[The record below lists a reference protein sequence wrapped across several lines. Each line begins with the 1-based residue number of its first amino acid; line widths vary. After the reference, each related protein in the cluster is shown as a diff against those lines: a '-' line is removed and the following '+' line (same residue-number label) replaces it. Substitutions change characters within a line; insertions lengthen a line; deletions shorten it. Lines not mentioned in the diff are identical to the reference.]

1 MLFLK
6 MLRDIKENKASY
18 IACIIVV
25 MTGLLVFTSMSM
37 VSNNLNSAK
46 EKFYKDA
53 NFADGFVSIK
63 NLSYS
68 QLDDLSKING
78 IKQIEGR
85 IVKDVR
91 VYTED
96 SNKSIYLRLI
106 SIELNRDFHL
116 NSPILMEGNSLK
128 NNSNNILVDTNFFA
142 ANNLKIGNE
151 ISLIIEGK
159 KIEFT
164 VSGTEM
170 SPDFVYAMKSGQDMF
185 PNPEAFG
192 IAYIPYDV
200 MQSYLKEK
208 NMVNDISFTLE
219 EGTEYEKVE
228 EDIKARLEN
237 YALMG
242 IYPRK
247 DQASNFMLTQE
258 LTQLE
263 GTAKSLPVMFLG
275 IAGFIL
281 YIMLKR
287 TIEQQRGQIGTL
299 KSFGY
304 SSGEILY
311 HYMSY
316 AVFVGVIGG
325 ALGGISGIVLAQPM
339 TEMYKEYFS
348 IPNLT
353 SSFSIYYMFL
363 GIIISLGTSL
373 IAGFEGS
380 KKVLKLQPAEAMR
393 PETPKAANKTIAERI
408 KLFWNSLNGQG
419 KMAVR
424 NIFRNKGRSLFTL
437 LGVMFAFSLMCTSFN
452 SFSLFDVMFND
463 QYEKVQIYD
472 CKVSFE
478 MPIRSDDALRDIQHR
493 KEVNLVEPMLE
504 IPSKFTNQWHEKDIS
519 IIGLNRESQ
528 LYNILDKNNNKINI
542 PDSGLVL
549 SERAAE
555 LLDAKVG
562 TVLQFESP
570 LLGEEKKKIYVA
582 KIVPQ
587 YLGMSGYM
595 NIDALSELIGNE
607 EMATSMMLKIE
618 EGNIKSFKEYYNKSP
633 IITGIEVKG
642 DLIKKI
648 NELMQSSKTSIW
660 SLLIFSIII
669 GFIIIYTS
677 SVISFSE
684 RERELASLRVLGF
697 TEKEVLEV
705 LSVEQFFIS
714 IFSVLLGIPVTKA
727 MMSAMAKSYSNDLY
741 TMPSMIKFEAIAA
754 GIIGTVISLFIA
766 KAVLNRKINK
776 LNLVDVLKERE

>member
-25 MTGLLVFTSMSM
+25 MTGLLVFTCMSM
-37 VSNNLNSAK
+37 VSNNLNTAK
-46 EKFYKDA
+46 ERFYKNA
-53 NFADGFVSIK
+53 NFAHGFISVK
-63 NLSYS
+63 NLPYS
-68 QLDDLSKING
+68 QVDDLSKING

-85 IVKDVR
+85 VIKDVR

-96 SNKSIYLRLI
+96 SNKNIYLRLI
-106 SIELNRDFHL
+106 SIDLSKDFHL
-116 NSPILMEGNSLK
+116 NSPILMEGNNLK
-128 NNSNNILVDTNFFA
+128 NNSNNILVDTNFLK
-142 ANNLKIGNE
+142 ANNLKIGDKIN
-151 ISLIIEGK
+151 LIIEGK

-164 VSGTEM
+164 ISGTEM
-170 SPDFVYAMKSGQDMF
+170 SPDFVYAMKSGQDLF

-200 MQSYLKEK
+200 IQSYLKEK
-208 NMVNDISFTLE
+208 NSVNDISFTLE
-219 EGTEYEKVE
+219 DDVEYENVE
-228 EDIKARLEN
+228 DDIKAQLEK
-237 YALMG
+237 YSLMAM
-242 IYPRK
+242 YPRK
-247 DQASNFMLTQE
+247 DQPSNLMLTQE
-258 LTQLE
+258 LSGLE
-263 GTAKSLPVMFLG
+263 GMAKSLPIMFLG

-287 TIEQQRGQIGTL
+287 TIEQQRGQIGIL

-304 SSGEILY
+304 SSGEVLY

-316 AVFVGVIGG
+316 AVFVGIIGG

-339 TEMYKEYFS
+339 TEMYKAYFS

-353 SSFSIYYMFL
+353 SSFSFYYMLL
-363 GIIISLGTSL
+363 GIIIALVTSL
-373 IAGFEGS
+373 IAGFQGS
-380 KKVLKLQPAEAMR
+380 KKVLKLHPAEAMR
-393 PETPKAANKTIAERI
+393 AETPKEANKTIAERI

-437 LGVMFAFSLMCTSFN
+437 VGVMFAFSLMCTYFN
-452 SFSLFDVMFND
+452 AFSLFDVMFND

-472 CKVSFE
+472 CKLSFE
-478 MPIRSDDALRDIQHR
+478 TPISSDSALRDIQHR
-493 KEVNLVEPMLE
+493 KEVKLVEPMLK
-504 IPSKFTNQWHEKDIS
+504 IPSKLTNQWHEKDVP
-519 IIGLNRESQ
+519 IIGLTKGSQ
-528 LYNILDKNNNKINI
+528 LYNILDKNNNKIKL
-542 PDSGLVL
+542 PDSGVVL

-570 LLGEEKKKIYVA
+570 LLGDEKKKIYVA

-618 EGNIKSFKEYYNKSP
+618 DGDIKNFKEHYNKSSV
-633 IITGIEVKG
+633 ITGIEVKAE
-642 DLIKKI
+642 LVKKI
-648 NELMQSSKTSIW
+648 NELMQSSKAMIW
-660 SLLIFSIII
+660 SFLIFSIII

-714 IFSVLLGIPVTKA
+714 IFSVLLGIPVTKG
-727 MMSAMAKSYSNDLY
+727 MMSALAKSFSNDLY
-741 TMPSMIKFEAIAA
+741 TMPSIIKFEAIAA

-766 KAVLNRKINK
+766 KAALNRKINK

>member
-37 VSNNLNSAK
+37 VSNNLNTAK
-46 EKFYKDA
+46 ERFYKDA
-53 NFADGFVSIK
+53 NFAEGFVSVK
-63 NLSYS
+63 NLPYS

-96 SNKSIYLRLI
+96 SNKNIYLRLI
-106 SIELNRDFHL
+106 SIDLNKDFHL

-128 NNSNNILVDTNFFA
+128 NNCNNILVDTNFFA
-142 ANNLKIGNE
+142 ANNLEIGDE

-159 KIEFT
+159 KLEFAI
-164 VSGTEM
+164 SGTEM

-219 EGTEYEKVE
+219 DGVDYEKVE
-228 EDIKARLEN
+228 EEIKTRLEN

-353 SSFSIYYMFL
+353 SSFSLYYMLL

-373 IAGFEGS
+373 IAGFQGS
-380 KKVLKLQPAEAMR
+380 KKVLKLQPAESMR
-393 PETPKAANKTIAERI
+393 PESPKAANKTIVERI

-493 KEVNLVEPMLE
+493 KEVKFVEPMLE
-504 IPSKFTNQWHEKDIS
+504 IPSKLTNQWYEKDLS
-519 IIGLNRESQ
+519 IIGLTKESQ

-542 PDSGLVL
+542 PDSGIVL

-570 LLGEEKKKIYVA
+570 LLGDEKKKIYVA

-607 EMATSMMLKIE
+607 EMATSVMIKIE
-618 EGNIKSFKEYYNKSP
+618 EGDIKNFKEHYNKSP

-648 NELMQSSKTSIW
+648 NELMQSSKTTIW

-741 TMPSMIKFEAIAA
+741 TMPSIIKFEAVAA

-766 KAVLNRKINK
+766 KAALSRKINK